1 MRFREEQEVLAELLD
16 EWYRLIGDFT
26 EEANVLFTEKAQQY
40 DQVSPVW
47 HRIAWPE
54 GFVQELRKKTDRL
67 TQLLA
72 NYDPSAPHTYKQS
85 DIDEELRDILNY
97 ARMMAAIGRMMAQRG
112 GTSRTSE

>member
-1 MRFREEQEVLAELLD
+1 MRFTEEQRALADLLR
-16 EWYRLIGDFT
+16 EWYADIEAFT
-26 EEANVLFTEKAQQY
+26 EEANTLFGKKAEQY

-47 HRIAWPE
+47 HRIAWPG

-72 NYDPSAPHTYKQS
+72 NYREDEPHTYRQA

-97 ARMMAAIGRMMAQRG
+97 ARMMAAIGRMVMRRG
-112 GTSRTSE
+112 RTSRSE